1 MGQFSCGTVFRGTIC
16 ARGNYVGDKLSTQFP
31 VGYCP
36 GAIIFEVI
44 VWEQLSRG
52 NHSGG
57 NYPVGQFSLWKIIPG
72 GNCPGANCHG
82 AIIWGAVFL
91 GGNYPRGQFSLWPIV
106 QIPIT
111 PNDIFIFGSVLLS
124 KQRKNILKSFTVEK
138 CYQALSKLALK
149 FSKNCFT

>member
-52 NHSGG
+52 NHSGAIIQWG
-57 NYPVGQFSLWKIIPG
+57 NFLCGKSSPVAIVRGLIVPGQLSEGQFSLE
-72 GNCPGANCHG
+72 
-82 AIIWGAVFL
+82 AIIL
-91 GGNYPRGQFSLWPIV
+91 GGNFPRGQ
-106 QIPIT
+106 
-111 PNDIFIFGSVLLS
+111 LS
-124 KQRKNILKSFTVEK
+124 KYQLPRMTYLYLGAYFFQNNVKIYWNPLQSKSVTRH
-138 CYQALSKLALK
+138 YL
-149 FSKNCFT
+149 N